1 MKLCQLAPRIAAR
14 LEAFHDLG
22 QKCFNIGSG
31 RQNTDSLRRD
41 KHTRDVEIG
50 KRCVRVECLE
60 RLSIIGECLDDRFF
74 LSCRTHYVLLL
85 QLTSCFAGDRRAG
98 YTMALEKAQ
107 DLHLLREFDHEFL
120 IPFEMTNL
128 SWIAAGEF
136 AHGFDAVPVEIVT
149 NSVSFSRSSRNVWT
163 PSAFLLSGLIP
174 AS

>member
-31 RQNTDSLRRD
+31 CQNTDSLRRD

-60 RLSIIGECLDDRFF
+60 RLSIIGERLDDRFF

-85 QLTSCFAGDRRAG
+85 QLTSCFAVGRRAG

-107 DLHLLREFDHEFL
+107 DLHLLREFDQEFL
-120 IPFEMTNL
+120 VPFEMLTLWGRRAQICSSLRRSPNR
-128 SWIAAGEF
+128 
-136 AHGFDAVPVEIVT
+136 
-149 NSVSFSRSSRNVWT
+149 RSS
-163 PSAFLLSGLIP
+163 
-174 AS
+174 